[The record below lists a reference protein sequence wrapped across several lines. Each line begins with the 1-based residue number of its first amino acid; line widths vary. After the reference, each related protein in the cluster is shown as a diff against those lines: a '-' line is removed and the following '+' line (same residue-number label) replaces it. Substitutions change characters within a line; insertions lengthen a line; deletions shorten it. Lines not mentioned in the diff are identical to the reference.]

1 MASGDSA
8 DPPDEPASPSGA
20 ATSAESPE
28 HSAPRTTSAK
38 RAAAPKK
45 SAKKA
50 AAPKKAA
57 KKAGAPKKAAKKA
70 GAPKKSA
77 KKAGAPKKSAKKAA
91 APKKSAKKAVASTK
105 AAGRSAEEPAPPEP
119 PSTDRSAAFF
129 DLDRTLLAGA
139 SGPILGEALRHVG
152 LLPPQR
158 SGLEDLAFRI
168 FDTIGE
174 TLPAML
180 LSRQG
185 ARVAKG
191 WSIALVEKAAGLAA
205 EPLAAAVLPYA
216 HHLLDHHR
224 EEGRLLVMATTTP
237 VDLIEPLADL
247 LGFDAVVATRYG
259 RDGEHYDGTIDGD
272 FVWGREKAKA
282 VAEWAGRHRIDLDLS
297 YAYSDS
303 YYDTPLL
310 SLVGHPTVVNPD
322 PRMWAVATLR
332 RWPVVHLDVPAGVP
346 KMLGVEPQRAA
357 MALAQPQL
365 LPFVRFDLAG
375 LQRIPLHGAAILVA
389 NHRSYFDPLA
399 VGYLLARRGRTVR
412 FLGKKEVFDAPVLGD
427 LAAALGGIRVER
439 GSGSEEPL
447 KAAQE
452 ALHAGEMVAIMPE
465 GTIPRGPAF
474 FDPVLHGRWG
484 AARLAQATGA
494 PVIPVGMWGT
504 EIVWPRSSKIP
515 NVTNVLD
522 PPKVR
527 IRVGHAV
534 PLGGRDLDDD
544 TRAIMDAIAEL
555 LPPEARRRRAPT
567 REELAATYPDG
578 KVPDDVDA
586 AARHEAERR
595 PGTD

>member
-1 MASGDSA
+1 MASGDL
-8 DPPDEPASPSGA
+8 PPTPDDSS
-20 ATSAESPE
+20 TSPE
-28 HSAPRTTSAK
+28 PDAGPPVVEAANRKPAAKKKPVARKPAAKKKPVARKPAAKKKPAAK
-38 RAAAPKK
+38 RPAEK
-45 SAKKA
+45 SAKKSTTRKATATQGTEKGTA
-50 AAPKKAA
+50 AT
-57 KKAGAPKKAAKKA
+57 
-70 GAPKKSA
+70 
-77 KKAGAPKKSAKKAA
+77 
-91 APKKSAKKAVASTK
+91 VRT
-105 AAGRSAEEPAPPEP
+105 PP
-119 PSTDRSAAFF
+119 TSAAFF

-158 SGLEDLAFRI
+158 SGIEDLAFRI

-191 WSIALVEKAAGLAA
+191 WSLALVEKAAELAA

-216 HHLLDHHR
+216 HHLLDGHR
-224 EEGRLLVMATTTP
+224 EEGRMLVMATTTP
-237 VDLIEPLADL
+237 VDLIRPLAER

-259 RDGEHYDGTIDGD
+259 QDGQHYDGTIDGD
-272 FVWGREKAKA
+272 FVWGRDKAKA
-282 VAEWAGRHRIDLDLS
+282 VAEWAGRHGIDLDLS

-332 RWPVVHLDVPAGVP
+332 RWPVIHLDVPAGVP
-346 KMLGVEPQRAA
+346 KLLGVEPQRAA
-357 MALAQPQL
+357 MAFAQPQL

-375 LQRIPLHGAAILVA
+375 LQRIPLHGPAVLVA

-399 VGYLLARRGRTVR
+399 VGYLLARRGRAVR

-439 GSGSEEPL
+439 GSGSDEPL
-447 KAAQE
+447 RAAE
-452 ALHAGEMVAIMPE
+452 DALHAGEMVAIMPE

-494 PVIPVGMWGT
+494 PVIPVGIWGT
-504 EIVWPRSSKIP
+504 EKVWPRSSKIP
-515 NVTNVLD
+515 NLTNLLD

-534 PLGGRDLDDD
+534 PLAGRDLDED
-544 TRAIMDAIAEL
+544 TRSIMDAIVEL
-555 LPPEARRRRAPT
+555 LPPEARRHHSPSA
-567 REELAATYPDG
+567 EELAATYPDG
-578 KVPDDVDA
+578 NVPDDVQA
-586 AARHEAERR
+586 AARHESERR

>member
-1 MASGDSA
+1 MASGDLPLIPDDSSTA
-8 DPPDEPASPSGA
+8 PESDAGPPVVGA
-20 ATSAESPE
+20 ATEKA
-28 HSAPRTTSAK
+28 T
-38 RAAAPKK
+38 
-45 SAKKA
+45 AKKA
-50 AAPKKAA
+50 TA
-57 KKAGAPKKAAKKA
+57 KKATAKKA
-70 GAPKKSA
+70 TA
-77 KKAGAPKKSAKKAA
+77 KKATAKKAT
-91 APKKSAKKAVASTK
+91 AKKATAKNATPET
-105 AAGRSAEEPAPPEP
+105 ARTQPA
-119 PSTDRSAAFF
+119 SAAFF

-158 SGLEDLAFRI
+158 SAIEDLAFRI

-191 WSIALVEKAAGLAA
+191 WSLALVEKAAELAA

-216 HHLLDHHR
+216 HHLLDGHR
-224 EEGRLLVMATTTP
+224 EEGRMLVMATTTP
-237 VDLIEPLADL
+237 VDLIRPLAER

-259 RDGEHYDGTIDGD
+259 RDGQHYDGTIDGD
-272 FVWGREKAKA
+272 FVWGRDKAKA
-282 VAEWAGRHRIDLDLS
+282 VAEWAGRHGIDLDLS

-332 RWPVVHLDVPAGVP
+332 RWPVIHLDVPAGVP
-346 KMLGVEPQRAA
+346 KLLGVEPQRAA
-357 MALAQPQL
+357 MAFAQPQL

-375 LQRIPLHGAAILVA
+375 LQRIPLHGPAVLVA

-399 VGYLLARRGRTVR
+399 VGYLLARRGRAVR

-439 GSGSEEPL
+439 GSGSDEPL
-447 KAAQE
+447 RAAE
-452 ALHAGEMVAIMPE
+452 DALHAGEMVAIMPE

-484 AARLAQATGA
+484 AARLARATGA
-494 PVIPVGMWGT
+494 PVIPVGIWGT
-504 EIVWPRSSKIP
+504 EKVWPRSSKIP
-515 NVTNVLD
+515 NLTNLLD
-522 PPKVR
+522 PPTVR

-534 PLGGRDLDDD
+534 PLAGRDLDED
-544 TRAIMDAIAEL
+544 TRSIMDALVEL
-555 LPPEARRRRAPT
+555 LPREARRHHSPST
-567 REELAATYPDG
+567 EELAATYPDG
-578 KVPDDVDA
+578 KVPDDVQA
-586 AARHEAERR
+586 AARHESERR